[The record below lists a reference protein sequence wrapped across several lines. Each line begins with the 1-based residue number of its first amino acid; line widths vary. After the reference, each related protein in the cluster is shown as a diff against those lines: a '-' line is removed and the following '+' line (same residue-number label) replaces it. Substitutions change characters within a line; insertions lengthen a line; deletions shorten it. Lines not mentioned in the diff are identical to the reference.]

1 MSPDPAAP
9 ATPAQ
14 PPDRRRRRWR
24 WVLVVVPLTLA
35 LLVGGAY
42 VATAVMEV
50 PPPHTLAKLETAPPS
65 KWGEL
70 FPYRTVEA
78 GEPRV
83 LEEAPATMP
92 DTVPWKGSE
101 IPFDEFLTTTHTNSF
116 LVLQD
121 GRLAYEWYADG
132 VDASTRQ
139 SSFSM
144 AKSLVSLL
152 VGQAIGRGELTE
164 DDRVVDLLPGY
175 ATGGEYD
182 DVTVRELLDM
192 TAGVDVSEVYNE
204 YWPFT
209 GTSRM
214 YLTTDLPGFVH
225 DHRSVDYTPGT
236 KGVYRSVDTELLG
249 LILAEVTGQNLS
261 DLLSEGIWKP
271 VGAEESARWNLDHE
285 GGVEKAFA
293 SVNATARDFARVGQL
308 VLDDGRVDG
317 RQVVPR
323 AWITRIET
331 PAPLEVDGWEYSAQW
346 WHPPGGDGADLS
358 MLGVYGQYTYV
369 NPETGTVIVKLS
381 DHGTDQDEQETYD
394 VLRSVADHVSAE

>member
-1 MSPDPAAP
+1 M
-9 ATPAQ
+9 
-14 PPDRRRRRWR
+14 
-24 WVLVVVPLTLA
+24 
-35 LLVGGAY
+35 
-42 VATAVMEV
+42 
-50 PPPHTLAKLETAPPS
+50 
-65 KWGEL
+65 
-70 FPYRTVEA
+70 
-78 GEPRV
+78 

-132 VDASTRQ
+132 VDGSTRQ

-225 DHRSVDYTPGT
+225 DHRSVDYTRHEGRLPQ
-236 KGVYRSVDTELLG
+236 RRHRALG

-261 DLLSEGIWKP
+261 DLLSEGIWKL

-331 PAPLEVDGWEYSAQW
+331 PAPLEVDGWEYSRAVVAPRGRRRRPVHAGRLRPVHLRQPRDRHRHRQAQRPR
-346 WHPPGGDGADLS
+346 HGPGRAGDLRRAAFGRGPRQRGVDRQHEQPDRHHRPAQGRLHLHIEGTLEPELIFELASRHGMELPYASLDDLRARYAFEDLQS
-358 MLGVYGQYTYV
+358 FLDPTT
-369 NPETGTVIVKLS
+369 PTW
-381 DHGTDQDEQETYD
+381 
-394 VLRSVADHVSAE
+394 RCSAPRTTSPG